1 MYEHYCNCDGYSNGQ
16 GQDGSSSNNVE
27 TRPIQDPHTLVKS
40 IYKMHLAVDSLESK
54 SEVERY
60 LADYV
65 EEDSPNFCILN
76 WWKVNSSKYRLLSKV
91 ARDVLAI
98 PLSTVAYESAFST
111 GGHVFDPFRSSLLP
125 NIVELLICA

>member
-1 MYEHYCNCDGYSNGQ
+1 M
-16 GQDGSSSNNVE
+16 
-27 TRPIQDPHTLVKS
+27 KS
-40 IYKMHLAVDSLESK
+40 IYKMHLATDSLESK

-65 EEDSPNFCILN
+65 AEDSPNFCILN

-98 PLSTVAYESAFST
+98 PLSTVASEFAFST
-111 GGHVFDPFRSSLLP
+111 RSRVLDPFRSSLLP
-125 NIVELLICA
+125 NTVEMLICA